1 MQSVEELLVQIVSK
15 MDDNGFKKLDK
26 LETQATK
33 QTSIL
38 SKQLKNLFVGVLGNI
53 GAKEIID
60 ASVKMD
66 TLNKSFAALAGSEI
80 GGAEQIKYL
89 RQETE
94 RLGQDFVTAADAYKN
109 LFSAGVGTGMNP
121 EEIQKIFSS
130 VLEAG
135 TVLGSSEQQM
145 QGALMALEQM
155 ISKGKVSMEE
165 LRRQLGNALPGA
177 MQIAARAMKTNSK
190 GLQEMLEAGLDS
202 KKFVTAFANQLHYEF
217 GDKAV
222 KASHTLRAELA
233 RLKNEL
239 FNVKTSFLDGD
250 AGEAF
255 ADTIR
260 QLVIV
265 LKSPELQGSLKG
277 ISQFLTFALKHL
289 KPIMA
294 IIGFLVANMAIGK
307 VGKGVATIFGLGRKG
322 GKFVGQTVSALKYLT
337 QGMKILPMISRI
349 ISLLAW
355 MVGPIKAIQIVASVV
370 MVIYSLVKARLK
382 NVEDKKQKRLDEIK
396 SRPELIDGKYY
407 ESNRNRSDFMRAIP
421 QYSKQELYNMF
432 HYGVPQDF
440 KPVIIQKT
448 PAQGSLTKYNT
459 VSIQPGAIQINTR
472 SSDPIETQYA
482 VEAAMA
488 RVFDSVKIFL

>member
-89 RQETE
+89 RRETE

-109 LFSAGVGTGMNP
+109 LFSAGVGTGMIP

-202 KKFVTAFANQLHYEF
+202 KKVVTAFANQLHYEF

-294 IIGFLVANMAIGK
+294 IIGFLAGNMAIGK
-307 VGKGVATIFGLGRKG
+307 IAKFLNKPLKVTGGLGKAIGGLAFLTRGLKLGPRIQEIIKLMGWGIKGLFKIFGPISKIELALWAILG
-322 GKFVGQTVSALKYLT
+322 FVSMIIKVFNKYKENKKSKLPHWEQLSDGRYVDMNPKSPTYREFGQ
-337 QGMKILPMISRI
+337 
-349 ISLLAW
+349 
-355 MVGPIKAIQIVASVV
+355 
-370 MVIYSLVKARLK
+370 
-382 NVEDKKQKRLDEIK
+382 
-396 SRPELIDGKYY
+396 
-407 ESNRNRSDFMRAIP
+407 DF
-421 QYSKQELYNMF
+421 SKQELYNMF

-448 PAQGSLTKYNT
+448 PAQGKYPFNPERYRLIRK
-459 VSIQPGAIQINTR
+459 VQTR
-472 SSDPIETQYA
+472 
-482 VEAAMA
+482 
-488 RVFDSVKIFL
+488 